1 MAAITTSVFE
11 LLKIG
16 PGPSS
21 SHTMGLMKAGKDS
34 PLEILGR
41 CFLSV
46 GNPTGDGIPG
56 LPMNSG
62 ISGLLPIPTN
72 PLLTSPEISHSSPK
86 I

>member
-34 PLEILGR
+34 PLEIIGR
-41 CFLSV
+41 LFLSV
-46 GNPTGDGIPG
+46 GNPTGGSIPVP
-56 LPMNSG
+56 PMNSG
-62 ISGLLPIPTN
+62 ISGLLPMPTN
-72 PLLTSPEISHSSPK
+72 PLLTSMGISHSSPK

>member
-21 SHTMGLMKAGKDS
+21 SHTMGPMKAGKDS
-34 PLEILGR
+34 PLEISGRGFLG
-41 CFLSV
+41 V
-46 GNPTGDGIPG
+46 GNPTGGDIPF
-56 LPMNSG
+56 LPMNSL
-62 ISGLLPIPTN
+62 ISWLLPTPTI
-72 PLLTSPEISHSSPK
+72 PLLTSQGISHSSPK